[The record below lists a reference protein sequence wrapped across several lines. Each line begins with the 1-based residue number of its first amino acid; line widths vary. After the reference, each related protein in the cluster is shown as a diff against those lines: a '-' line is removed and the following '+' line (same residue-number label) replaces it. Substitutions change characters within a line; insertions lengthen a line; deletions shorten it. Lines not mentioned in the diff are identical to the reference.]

1 MPTSL
6 GDVVLL
12 DQGIFAMEGDRVE
25 VQVEGMTTGQTEPAH
40 GVEPAA
46 HQLRVADR
54 GDPATVFGQ
63 ERSLGDDVQSGEE
76 GQPLVQDPAHDMAVA
91 CRPEQL
97 QGQERS
103 QSAAGWNHLRSG
115 ESRGLED
122 AIEGNRGQH
131 GQEEEQAAELG
142 LKRARAQVKLPDIGD
157 IGSGRPRARWAFVVG
172 PARQASESF
181 VLEDLGN
188 GDRAEGMSL
197 VGQIAADVVD
207 GEVLLSQGDDAVTE
221 GIAFGC
227 GMRPLGRCE
236 EEVASGTLAE
246 LVDEDAE
253 APRGVAEA
261 ASHLDAGET
270 VDEEGAKGLVLVMG
284 GVGGFEEDL
293 GEVR

>member
-1 MPTSL
+1 
-6 GDVVLL
+6 
-12 DQGIFAMEGDRVE
+12 
-25 VQVEGMTTGQTEPAH
+25 
-40 GVEPAA
+40 
-46 HQLRVADR
+46 
-54 GDPATVFGQ
+54 
-63 ERSLGDDVQSGEE
+63 
-76 GQPLVQDPAHDMAVA
+76 
-91 CRPEQL
+91 
-97 QGQERS
+97 
-103 QSAAGWNHLRSG
+103 
-115 ESRGLED
+115 LED

-270 VDEEGAKGLVLVMG
+270 VDEEGAKGLVLAMG